1 MGISWRTSVP
11 LTNVGVG
18 DMVVAR
24 FTEEWELY
32 MGKVINLTNQVAT
45 VLFIGQL
52 HGTTSWLIWSS
63 QSIFT
68 EVMGSAGEEEG
79 EAVDDNVNKI
89 WLTLIMLIKID

>member
-1 MGISWRTSVP
+1 MGISWRMSVP
-11 LTNVGVG
+11 LTDVGVG

-52 HGTTSWLIWSS
+52 HGTTS
-63 QSIFT
+63 
-68 EVMGSAGEEEG
+68 
-79 EAVDDNVNKI
+79 
-89 WLTLIMLIKID
+89 